1 MFPSCE
7 DAAHSKATGAA
18 TRGDASWINKSQ
30 YFSLISDFYKQSIDI
45 RRTCCAAL
53 AGCVA
58 SSILVVRVRARA
70 HIIGEGHDVEEVQ
83 DPLGSL
89 TCLLGLTWL
98 SRVIKQQQE
107 KPLAGH
113 LLDWAWWAP
122 PWPHWGIPGDWIR
135 SEKKRVWHGVMADS
149 TTSTSNTESSFRT
162 LGAMPCLFVYVQWW
176 ICFQVNLWNL
186 KLKFIR
192 NLLIYVLWEDVL
204 DTPMIKKYKSL
215 DRLTPCST
223 YFVQIMQSQMSNPYH
238 IAIMQLANNFSL
250 N

>member
-7 DAAHSKATGAA
+7 DAAHSKPAGAA

-30 YFSLISDFYKQSIDI
+30 YFSLISEFYKQSIDI

-58 SSILVVRVRARA
+58 SPISVVRVRARA

-83 DPLGSL
+83 DPLDSL

-122 PWPHWGIPGDWIR
+122 TWPDRGMSGDWIR
-135 SEKKRVWHGVMADS
+135 SESDMAWWQTVRPVPVIQS
-149 TTSTSNTESSFRT
+149 RHSEYLVLCN
-162 LGAMPCLFVYVQWW
+162 VYVQCSGG
-176 ICFQVNLWNL
+176 IVF
-186 KLKFIR
+186 KTIF
-192 NLLIYVLWEDVL
+192 ES
-204 DTPMIKKYKSL
+204 SL
-215 DRLTPCST
+215 
-223 YFVQIMQSQMSNPYH
+223 YI
-238 IAIMQLANNFSL
+238 
-250 N
+250 

>member
-30 YFSLISDFYKQSIDI
+30 YFSLISEFYKQSIDI

-58 SSILVVRVRARA
+58 SPIFVVRVRARARA

-135 SEKKRVWHGVMADS
+135 SESDMAWWQTVRPVPLIQS
-149 TTSTSNTESSFRT
+149 RHSEY
-162 LGAMPCLFVYVQWW
+162 LVQCHVYLSMYIHWW
-176 ICFQVNLWNL
+176 ICFQINLW
-186 KLKFIR
+186 KFA
-192 NLLIYVLWEDVL
+192 V
-204 DTPMIKKYKSL
+204 
-215 DRLTPCST
+215 
-223 YFVQIMQSQMSNPYH
+223 
-238 IAIMQLANNFSL
+238 
-250 N
+250 